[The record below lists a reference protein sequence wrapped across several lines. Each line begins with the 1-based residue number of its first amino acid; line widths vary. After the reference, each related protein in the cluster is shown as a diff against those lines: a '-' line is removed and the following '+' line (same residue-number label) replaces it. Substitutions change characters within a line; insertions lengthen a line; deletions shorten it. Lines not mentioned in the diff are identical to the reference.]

1 MIMMHKNLHPSPA
14 TVEVAV
20 PSDTT
25 SVSNKQAKDIQT
37 GIKVSSDNK
46 VTGTSNYVKDI
57 ENAGGEGNYLV
68 LEFPQAKNTKNKVVC
83 SYESGSPT
91 TLSSTDYQYLI
102 KLKEKKPVTIT
113 ITGEVEATRTLDLTG
128 ITLSP
133 AE

>member
-1 MIMMHKNLHPSPA
+1 MYQNLHPKTA

-25 SVSNKQAKDIQT
+25 AVSNKQAKDIQT
-37 GIKVSSDNK
+37 GIQVSDDNK
-46 VTGTSNYVKDI
+46 VTGTSNYVEDI

-68 LEFPQAKNTKNKVVC
+68 LEFPQAKNAKNKVVC
-83 SYESGSPT
+83 SYEGGSPT
-91 TLSSTDYQYLI
+91 TLSTNDYQYLI

-128 ITLSP
+128 VTLGQK
-133 AE
+133 AMG